1 MKKSS
6 KSRNSTTG
14 QVMIT
19 TILALGGVLM
29 GATAIAGLLMVYQIR
44 QASDLAN
51 STKAIFAADT
61 GVEWGLYQYGPCSS
75 DPVKCDPD
83 SGGYGYD
90 RNGPT
95 LTNRASIEVSCY
107 NESENKVDCTTG
119 PAEVR
124 SIRSQGSSGKSSR
137 AFLIEF

>member
-6 KSRNSTTG
+6 KSRNSTAG

-61 GVEWGLYQYGPCSS
+61 GIDWGFYQYFGCGGDPANCSAHDLNGFTLS
-75 DPVKCDPD
+75 NKASVEIIC
-83 SGGYGYD
+83 YD
-90 RNGPT
+90 EN
-95 LTNRASIEVSCY
+95 EVR
-107 NESENKVDCTTG
+107 VDCTEG
-119 PAEVR
+119 PTVVR
-124 SIRSQGSSGKSSR
+124 SIRSQGSSGRSSR

>member
-1 MKKSS
+1 MTEN

-29 GATAIAGLLMVYQIR
+29 GATAIAGLLMIYQIR
-44 QASDLAN
+44 QATDLAN

-61 GVEWGLYQYGPCSS
+61 GVDWGLYQYGPCSS
-75 DPVKCDPD
+75 DPTKCDSA
-83 SGGYGYD
+83 SGGYDYGTNNLEFDNKASVEVVCYD
-90 RNGPT
+90 
-95 LTNRASIEVSCY
+95 
-107 NESENKVDCTTG
+107 ESENSVDCTAG
-119 PAEVR
+119 PGTVKA
-124 SIRSQGSSGKSSR
+124 IHSQGSSGRSSR

>member
-6 KSRNSTTG
+6 KSRNSTAG

-61 GVEWGLYQYGPCSS
+61 GVDWGLYQYGGCNG
-75 DPVKCDPD
+75 DMANCEAY
-83 SGGYGYD
+83 GYGQ
-90 RNGPT
+90 NGPA
-95 LTNRASIEVSCY
+95 LANKASLEVFCY
-107 NESENKVDCTTG
+107 DEFENKVDCTEG
-119 PAEVR
+119 PAVVR